1 MAGGKK
7 SDVGMPS
14 HRLTLRLP
22 EVDYEKLAYWAK
34 KEEMSI
40 NEFVPVLLEQYIGI
54 KNGDYQLP
62 TLEIQR
68 LNQLIETV
76 NVLSRNMQSLESII
90 VNGFDS
96 LLSLTKGDNYLLE
109 DDDSDI

>member
-1 MAGGKK
+1 
-7 SDVGMPS
+7 
-14 HRLTLRLP
+14 
-22 EVDYEKLAYWAK
+22 
-34 KEEMSI
+34 MSI

-76 NVLSRNMQSLESII
+76 NVLSRNMQSLESIT

>member
-1 MAGGKK
+1 MRSWLIGQ
-7 SDVGMPS
+7 
-14 HRLTLRLP
+14 R
-22 EVDYEKLAYWAK
+22 

-76 NVLSRNMQSLESII
+76 NVLSRNMQSLESIT

>member
-1 MAGGKK
+1 MRSWLIGQRKRK
-7 SDVGMPS
+7 CQF
-14 HRLTLRLP
+14 
-22 EVDYEKLAYWAK
+22 
-34 KEEMSI
+34 

-76 NVLSRNMQSLESII
+76 NVLSRNMQSLESIT

>member
-1 MAGGKK
+1 MAGGKT
-7 SDVGMPS
+7 SNVGEMS

-22 EVDYEKLAYWAK
+22 QTDYERLAHWAK
-34 KEEMSI
+34 KKEMSI
-40 NEFVPVLLEQYIGI
+40 NEFVPMLLDFYIDI
-54 KNGDYQLP
+54 QNGDYQLP

-68 LNQLIETV
+68 LNQLIESQAV
-76 NVLSRNMQSLESII
+76 MSRNMQALESIV

-109 DDDSDI
+109 DEDGEL